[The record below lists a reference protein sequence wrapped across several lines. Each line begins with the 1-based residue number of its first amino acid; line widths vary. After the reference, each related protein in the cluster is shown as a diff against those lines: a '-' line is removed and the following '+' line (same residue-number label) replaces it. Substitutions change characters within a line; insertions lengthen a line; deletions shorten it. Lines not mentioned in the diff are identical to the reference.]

1 MLLQSSAKNNMLGLF
16 QFAEIGRSS
25 MMPLSCTRREQ
36 AQIDFVG
43 ELMMYN
49 SLVVGRAMSKDFARK
64 FPQEQSAPPTIEEIG
79 TKMDNCPSYRFGA
92 FFEYHNHGKLF
103 DRLLAALERQGNEI
117 RAWLDAVNKP
127 SALGSVELDPNLS
140 PPTYYRNLE
149 IHTQPGNYHGEFAGI
164 LYHTMIGPF
173 LVHRDDHDEMGWTLA
188 RGVPARPYRRI
199 VDLGCGIGKS
209 TLPYCDQ
216 FPSAEIIGIDYSA
229 AMLKYAHHLS
239 ESRGK
244 RVTYLQR
251 YAERTGL
258 PENSSDL
265 VTAIW
270 LFHEMPRSARAA
282 TVREALR
289 ILRPGGYFAI
299 MESPPFKELC
309 DSYAPLSAFLLDST
323 GRRMCDPFIP
333 EFFSRD
339 RVGMLAEEG
348 FVEVRDVALPN
359 ELTGW
364 GSGESYFFGAY
375 PWWMTIGKKA
385 DRQ

>member
-149 IHTQPGNYHGEFAGI
+149 
-164 LYHTMIGPF
+164 
-173 LVHRDDHDEMGWTLA
+173 
-188 RGVPARPYRRI
+188 
-199 VDLGCGIGKS
+199 
-209 TLPYCDQ
+209 
-216 FPSAEIIGIDYSA
+216 
-229 AMLKYAHHLS
+229 
-239 ESRGK
+239 
-244 RVTYLQR
+244 
-251 YAERTGL
+251 
-258 PENSSDL
+258 
-265 VTAIW
+265 
-270 LFHEMPRSARAA
+270 
-282 TVREALR
+282 
-289 ILRPGGYFAI
+289 
-299 MESPPFKELC
+299 
-309 DSYAPLSAFLLDST
+309 
-323 GRRMCDPFIP
+323 
-333 EFFSRD
+333 
-339 RVGMLAEEG
+339 
-348 FVEVRDVALPN
+348 
-359 ELTGW
+359 
-364 GSGESYFFGAY
+364 
-375 PWWMTIGKKA
+375 
-385 DRQ
+385 